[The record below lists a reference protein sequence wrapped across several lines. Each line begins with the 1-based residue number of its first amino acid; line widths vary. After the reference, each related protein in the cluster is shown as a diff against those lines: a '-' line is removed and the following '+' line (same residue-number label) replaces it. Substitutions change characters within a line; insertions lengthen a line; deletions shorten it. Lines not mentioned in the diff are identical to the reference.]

1 MTKESLVYLQE
12 LNALHID
19 RLQLEPKLLLDKKE
33 QINDEIQTL
42 AFSNYKTFIRTA
54 QCSREIYSVNHQ
66 LKLAIYGKNYSNSFF
81 SKDFSIIE
89 TKLDSLITNLPE
101 FGTKCDNFTKLI
113 QGLNTNRRS
122 NNLTLQK
129 HNQLLE
135 ILEISQLMD
144 TCVRNEY
151 VILPASL

>member
-1 MTKESLVYLQE
+1 M
-12 LNALHID
+12 
-19 RLQLEPKLLLDKKE
+19 LDKKE
-33 QINDEIQTL
+33 HIHEEIQTL

-54 QCSREIYSVNHQ
+54 QCSREIYS
-66 LKLAIYGKNYSNSFF
+66 
-81 SKDFSIIE
+81 DFSIIE
-89 TKLDSLITNLPE
+89 NKLDNLITELPE
-101 FGTKCDNFTKLI
+101 LSSKCDNFTKLI

-151 VILPASL
+151 VLFIFSL

>member
-1 MTKESLVYLQE
+1 MGNVELVEY
-12 LNALHID
+12 
-19 RLQLEPKLLLDKKE
+19 
-33 QINDEIQTL
+33 
-42 AFSNYKTFIRTA
+42 
-54 QCSREIYSVNHQ
+54 
-66 LKLAIYGKNYSNSFF
+66 FF
-81 SKDFSIIE
+81 SKQNILSSNPQTKLLEVLTVDPHPCWCLRFKKFTPFGLILKYFNIFLNNFFSIIIQDFSIID
-89 TKLDSLITNLPE
+89 TKLDNLITQLPD
-101 FGTKCDNFTKLI
+101 FSSKCDNFTKLI

-151 VILPASL
+151 VNRKKFKTLML